1 MHSPVDALL
10 HDPDFLRSILGQDPS
25 GVMAAAAAQGFSIDE
40 RQAQKL
46 AQAAAYRPPR
56 PILRV
61 KSPHPGLHLHPK
73 DLHK

>member
-1 MHSPVDALL
+1 MHSQVDALL
-10 HDPDFLRSILGQDPS
+10 HDPDFLHSILGQEPS
-25 GVMAAAAAQGFSIDE
+25 GVIAAAAARGVSIDE

-46 AQAAAYRPPR
+46 AQAAHRLPR
-56 PILRV
+56 PTPRV